1 MNTSLSQ
8 ISLEEDDTGKSVQ
21 LLIRILGYLSNYHH
35 NVGFAPYFIYLI
47 NGIMK

>member
-8 ISLEEDDTGKSVQ
+8 ISLEEDDTGKSVK
-21 LLIRILGYLSNYHH
+21 LLIRILGYLSIYY